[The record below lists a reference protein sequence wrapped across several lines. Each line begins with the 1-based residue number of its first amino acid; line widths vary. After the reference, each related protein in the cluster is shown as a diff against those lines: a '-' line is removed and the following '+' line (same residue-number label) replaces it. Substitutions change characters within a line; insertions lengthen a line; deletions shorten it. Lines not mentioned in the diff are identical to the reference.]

1 MIVYSNNKYH
11 NIPTKTA
18 DGILHDSRKEA
29 RRWCE
34 LKLLEKAGK
43 ITDLQ
48 RQVPFE
54 LIPAQYEN
62 VLTGDVYLRGER
74 KGQPKTKP
82 FCVEKAVCYVADF
95 VYHNV
100 ASNKIVVEDTK
111 GKKTK
116 DYVIKRKLMLYIHG
130 IKIHEI

>member
-1 MIVYSNNKYH
+1 MANKYH

-18 DGILHDSRKEA
+18 DGIVHDSRKEA

-48 RQVPFE
+48 RQVPYC
-54 LIPAQYEN
+54 LIPSQYEEIDK
-62 VLTGDVYLRGER
+62 GEVYQRGTL
-74 KGQPKTKP
+74 KGFPKTKKV
-82 FCVEKAVCYVADF
+82 CVEQSVYYIADF
-95 VYHNV
+95 AYIDENG
-100 ASNKIVVEDTK
+100 ATVVEDTK

-116 DYVIKRKLMLYIHG
+116 DYIIKRKLMLYVHG
-130 IKIHEI
+130 IKINEI

>member
-54 LIPAQYEN
+54 LIPKQE
-62 VLTGDVYLRGER
+62 GER
-74 KGQPKTKP
+74 ACT
-82 FCVEKAVCYVADF
+82 YVADF
-95 VYHNV
+95 VYHN
-100 ASNKIVVEDTK
+100 AKDGKKVVEDTK